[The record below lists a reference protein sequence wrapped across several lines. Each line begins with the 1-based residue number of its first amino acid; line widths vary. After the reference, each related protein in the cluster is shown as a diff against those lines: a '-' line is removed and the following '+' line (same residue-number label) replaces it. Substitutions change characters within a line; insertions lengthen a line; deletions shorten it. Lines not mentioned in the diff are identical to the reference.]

1 MSLEERLIHSHS
13 SLQAR
18 EALQESVEAA
28 LRKVGWNE
36 EEMLQ
41 ATHLLMEKLAPY
53 PAVNNGVTDKGIL
66 ER

>member
-1 MSLEERLIHSHS
+1 MSLEERLMHSLS
-13 SLQAR
+13 SPQAR

-36 EEMLQ
+36 EEMPQ

-53 PAVNNGVTDKGIL
+53 PAINNGVTDKGIL
-66 ER
+66 EH